1 MECVDSKYCN
11 ILCWDEARSFCHRWE
26 CLGNQMGLWA
36 EIGIAY
42 LAVRM
47 LFKCT
52 TATDNNRLNEVQKLV
67 TNFSKLPPGDVISY
81 GIVSDT
87 IFTKMKYGTYERVSS
102 QN

>member
-1 MECVDSKYCN
+1 
-11 ILCWDEARSFCHRWE
+11 
-26 CLGNQMGLWA
+26 MGLWA

-52 TATDNNRLNEVQKLV
+52 TATDNNRLNEIQKLV
-67 TNFSKLPPGDVISY
+67 TNFSKLPPGDIISY
-81 GIVSDT
+81 GIVSDI
-87 IFTKMKYGTYERVSS
+87 IFTKMKYATYERVSS